1 MSPPSGR
8 TRWTWHSRCENH
20 FNLVTVEKY
29 SDQMVEICNQHNAS
43 LPLMHNKKS
52 VLPLHAILFYPWNWQ
67 VSWHSS
73 PVRTPKNT
81 SITLSLEHQS
91 LTHLLNDPLTC
102 LGRSGHPCGHSW
114 HQAAA
119 GSLLQLRL
127 QHVAAWL
134 LPPFRQIEHILEFLL
149 NHFRSHQIKGA
160 TGEQWPIVKPFQRGS
175 PSKDFK
181 MQSCVFQATSRSPW
195 CPESARPCGLLLLGS
210 PTEGWQA
217 K

>member
-1 MSPPSGR
+1 MREDIVEKFGQWSPPPPFSGNAQKK
-8 TRWTWHSRCENH
+8 TFFFHEG
-20 FNLVTVEKY
+20 F
-29 SDQMVEICNQHNAS
+29 HNAS
-43 LPLMHNKKS
+43 LLLMHNKKS

-134 LPPFRQIEHILEFLL
+134 LPPFGQIEHISEFLL
-149 NHFRSHQIKGA
+149 DHFRSHQIKGA
-160 TGEQWPIVKPFQRGS
+160 TSEQ
-175 PSKDFK
+175 
-181 MQSCVFQATSRSPW
+181 
-195 CPESARPCGLLLLGS
+195 
-210 PTEGWQA
+210 
-217 K
+217 

>member
-1 MSPPSGR
+1 
-8 TRWTWHSRCENH
+8 
-20 FNLVTVEKY
+20 
-29 SDQMVEICNQHNAS
+29 
-43 LPLMHNKKS
+43 MHNKKC
-52 VLPLHAILFYPWNWQ
+52 VLPLHAVLFYPWNWQ

-134 LPPFRQIEHILEFLL
+134 LPPFGQIEHISEFLL
-149 NHFRSHQIKGA
+149 DHFRSHQIKGA

-181 MQSCVFQATSRSPW
+181 MQSCVFQATSKSPW

-217 K
+217 KQVPVTKMIKHYLEPWWGGTKLRLSRIKSTDILLWPKITTLLLFR